1 MNHVGQPP
9 LYLGFIEGS
18 SFCYDATWT
27 LAKALNRTMSGKCI
41 LYYYMTLYNRDHLTM
56 CSRKPH

>member
-27 LAKALNRTMSGKCI
+27 LAKALNPLCLVSVYCI
-41 LYYYMTLYNRDHLTM
+41 TT
-56 CSRKPH
+56 